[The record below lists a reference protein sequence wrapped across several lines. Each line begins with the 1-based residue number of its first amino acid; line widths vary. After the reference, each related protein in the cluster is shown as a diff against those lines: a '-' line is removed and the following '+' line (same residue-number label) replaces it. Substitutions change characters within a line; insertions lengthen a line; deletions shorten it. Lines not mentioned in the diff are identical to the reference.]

1 MAKILIIEDE
11 PLIQDFIKI
20 NLHRQGYA
28 TVAAVSGEE
37 GLVMVENEQPD
48 LVVLDIRLPGID
60 GFEVCRRLRQ
70 SNSGLPVLMLTA
82 RGEDTDK
89 ILGLE
94 LGADDYLTKPFNP
107 RELVARINAILR
119 RIEAARGYHPV
130 QTEQVLNLD
139 LLKLDLPRRI
149 VKING
154 KSLELTPKEYDLLV
168 LLARDPGKTFSRN
181 EILNALWG
189 EDFFGDPK
197 TVDVHIRR
205 LREKVEADPN
215 RTELILTSWGVGYR
229 LLEAANV

>member
-94 LGADDYLTKPFNP
+94 LGADDYLDQAF
-107 RELVARINAILR
+107 
-119 RIEAARGYHPV
+119 
-130 QTEQVLNLD
+130 
-139 LLKLDLPRRI
+139 
-149 VKING
+149 
-154 KSLELTPKEYDLLV
+154 
-168 LLARDPGKTFSRN
+168 
-181 EILNALWG
+181 
-189 EDFFGDPK
+189 
-197 TVDVHIRR
+197 
-205 LREKVEADPN
+205 
-215 RTELILTSWGVGYR
+215 
-229 LLEAANV
+229 